1 VLSPD
6 KKEYRYC
13 NAILYTGICSMP
25 LRFLLPLPESV
36 SVSYGTGNL
45 FYFFLRTINY
55 NFLQVKCYFINIIR
69 TVLSCN
75 KPVFAI
81 SLKYCTGSSYTG
93 TDM

>member
-45 FYFFLRTINY
+45 FYFFFTYDKL
-55 NFLQVKCYFINIIR
+55 
-69 TVLSCN
+69 
-75 KPVFAI
+75 
-81 SLKYCTGSSYTG
+81 
-93 TDM
+93 